1 MSGRASRALLIV
13 VSAPSG
19 AGKTTLCDRLI
30 AENKNIVY
38 SISCTTRS
46 PRGSEVDG
54 RDYFFLT
61 GEEFDRRVRDG
72 CFLEHAVVHGYKYG
86 TLRETVVNALT
97 EGNSVLMDIDVQGA
111 DQVRN
116 HVSQAPACDKLK
128 EGFVDIFVEPPSMA
142 VLRER
147 LKGRGV
153 DAADVIDRR
162 LKNAEEEMKHRGRYR
177 FRIVNDNINSGGF
190 AFVSGIRSCR

>member
-1 MSGRASRALLIV
+1 
-13 VSAPSG
+13 
-19 AGKTTLCDRLI
+19 
-30 AENKNIVY
+30 
-38 SISCTTRS
+38 
-46 PRGSEVDG
+46 
-54 RDYFFLT
+54 
-61 GEEFDRRVRDG
+61 VRDG

-86 TLRETVVNALT
+86 TLRDTVVDALT

-111 DQVRN
+111 DRVRN
-116 HVSQAPACDKLK
+116 YVLQAPAGDKLK

-147 LKGRGV
+147 LKGRGE

-177 FRIVNDNINSGGF
+177 FRIVNDNLDA
-190 AFVSGIRSCR
+190 AFRELLSCIEAERPK